1 MSEPQANEAQSA
13 QTQSGEPVAYE
24 RCLCREL
31 LDHFRAHFH
40 VSPEVRQHLVNSR
53 VEFLKAIR
61 EVIDDRIVHLTT
73 KASHGTKISV
83 E

>member
-1 MSEPQANEAQSA
+1 MNEQ
-13 QTQSGEPVAYE
+13 QTSQTPSGEQPVYE

-40 VSPEVRQHLVNSR
+40 VTPEVKQHLINSR
-53 VEFLKAIR
+53 VEFLKAVR
-61 EVIDDRIVHLTT
+61 QVIDARIDHLSQ
-73 KASHGTKISV
+73 KHGQGTKIAV

>member
-1 MSEPQANEAQSA
+1 MNEQQTSQAPKD
-13 QTQSGEPVAYE
+13 EPVAYE

-40 VSPEVRQHLVNSR
+40 VTPEVKEHLTNSR
-53 VEFLKAIR
+53 VEFLKAVR
-61 EVIDDRIVHLTT
+61 SVIDARIEHLTT
-73 KASHGTKISV
+73 KPSHGTKIAV

>member
-1 MSEPQANEAQSA
+1 MNEQ
-13 QTQSGEPVAYE
+13 QTTQTPSGEPAAYE

-40 VSPEVRQHLVNSR
+40 VTPEVKEHLTNSR
-53 VEFLKAIR
+53 VEFLKAVR
-61 EVIDDRIVHLTT
+61 GVIDARIEHLTS
-73 KASHGTKISV
+73 KPSHGTKIAV

>member
-1 MSEPQANEAQSA
+1 MSEQQASQG
-13 QTQSGEPVAYE
+13 QSGEPGVYE

-31 LDHFRAHFH
+31 LDHLRAHFH

-61 EVIDDRIVHLTT
+61 EVIDDRIDHLTT

>member
-1 MSEPQANEAQSA
+1 MSEPQAPQAPASQA
-13 QTQSGEPVAYE
+13 QSGERAAYE

-31 LDHFRAHFH
+31 LDHFRANFH
-40 VSPEVRQHLVNSR
+40 ISPEVKQHLVNSR

-61 EVIDDRIVHLTT
+61 EVIDARIDHLTT
-73 KASHGTKISV
+73 KASQGTKISV